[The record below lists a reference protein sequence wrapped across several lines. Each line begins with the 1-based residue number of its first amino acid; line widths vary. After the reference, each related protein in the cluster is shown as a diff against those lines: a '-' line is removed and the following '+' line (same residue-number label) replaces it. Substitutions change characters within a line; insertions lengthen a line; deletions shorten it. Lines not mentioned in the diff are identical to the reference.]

1 MEPLM
6 PFKYV
11 IISPEDTSMKEG
23 CIISE
28 FNQCGLFLCQKGQA
42 EILLGGRG
50 RPYQINKRNL
60 FIYTAANLLQIR
72 QRSADLEGIM
82 IEVDLDY
89 VIPIVNKVANSENL
103 LYLRENPCLSLSEE
117 QYTFV
122 ENLLK
127 SVEKRI
133 NRENICN
140 SSRQKQH
147 LISELIKSW
156 GQVICYEL
164 LNIYFNNEPQ
174 TPLPQDKKDKI
185 FQNFM
190 ITLYRYYHQE
200 RDVTFYANKQC
211 LSARYFSSVIK
222 EKSGSSAL
230 QWIIQNVITEAKYLL
245 DNTDLSIKEIA
256 TKLNFPTQSFFGKYF
271 KQYVGI
277 SPKEYRNKK
286 TGLLPS

>member
-42 EILLGGRG
+42 EILLGG

-200 RDVTFYANKQC
+200 RDVTFYADKQC
-211 LSARYFSSVIK
+211 LSTRYFSSVIK

-271 KQYVGI
+271 KQYVGM
-277 SPKEYRNKK
+277 SPKEYRNKIIK
-286 TGLLPS
+286 Q

>member
-42 EILLGGRG
+42 EILLGG

-190 ITLYRYYHQE
+190 ITLIDIIVRNVMLLFMQTSNACPPDIFLLSSRRNQGAVLCSGLYRM
-200 RDVTFYANKQC
+200 
-211 LSARYFSSVIK
+211 S
-222 EKSGSSAL
+222 L
-230 QWIIQNVITEAKYLL
+230 QKPNICSIIPI
-245 DNTDLSIKEIA
+245 
-256 TKLNFPTQSFFGKYF
+256 
-271 KQYVGI
+271 
-277 SPKEYRNKK
+277 
-286 TGLLPS
+286 

>member
-1 MEPLM
+1 
-6 PFKYV
+6 
-11 IISPEDTSMKEG
+11 MKEG

-42 EILLGGRG
+42 EILLGG

-140 SSRQKQH
+140 SSRQVRKLIDLDYRIDTEFFKLTLVGGQRERFLSRSELGEMQIICPPDADFSDENLQAWLRKVIEEALRRNAKIILPPRLYMLSMHPQH
-147 LISELIKSW
+147 LRGIK
-156 GQVICYEL
+156 
-164 LNIYFNNEPQ
+164 
-174 TPLPQDKKDKI
+174 
-185 FQNFM
+185 
-190 ITLYRYYHQE
+190 
-200 RDVTFYANKQC
+200 
-211 LSARYFSSVIK
+211 
-222 EKSGSSAL
+222 
-230 QWIIQNVITEAKYLL
+230 
-245 DNTDLSIKEIA
+245 
-256 TKLNFPTQSFFGKYF
+256 
-271 KQYVGI
+271 
-277 SPKEYRNKK
+277 
-286 TGLLPS
+286 

>member
-42 EILLGGRG
+42 EILLGGR
-50 RPYQINKRNL
+50 PYQINKRNL

-72 QRSADLEGIM
+72 QRSAE
-82 IEVDLDY
+82 
-89 VIPIVNKVANSENL
+89 
-103 LYLRENPCLSLSEE
+103 
-117 QYTFV
+117 YTFV

-164 LNIYFNNEPQ
+164 LNIYFSNEPQ

-190 ITLYRYYHQE
+190 ITLYRYYRQE
-200 RDVTFYANKQC
+200 RDVTFYADKQC

-256 TKLNFPTQSFFGKYF
+256 TKLKSAT
-271 KQYVGI
+271 GI
-277 SPKEYRNKK
+277 LAQTPIC
-286 TGLLPS
+286 P

>member
-1 MEPLM
+1 
-6 PFKYV
+6 
-11 IISPEDTSMKEG
+11 
-23 CIISE
+23 
-28 FNQCGLFLCQKGQA
+28 
-42 EILLGGRG
+42 
-50 RPYQINKRNL
+50 
-60 FIYTAANLLQIR
+60 
-72 QRSADLEGIM
+72 M

-103 LYLRENPCLSLSEE
+103 LYLRENPCMALSEE
-117 QYTFV
+117 QYIFV
-122 ENLLK
+122 IDLFN

-133 NRENICN
+133 NRENICCG
-140 SSRQKQH
+140 SRQKQY

-164 LNIYFNNEPQ
+164 LNIYFSNKPQ

-185 FQNFM
+185 FQKFL

-200 RDVTFYANKQC
+200 RDVSFYADKQC

-230 QWIIQNVITEAKYLL
+230 QWIIQTVITETKQLL

-256 TKLNFPTQSFFGKYF
+256 TRLNFPTQSFFGKYF

-277 SPKEYRNKK
+277 SPKEYRARR
-286 TGLLPS
+286 

>member
-42 EILLGGRG
+42 EILLGG

-127 SVEKRI
+127 SVEKRT

-147 LISELIKSW
+147 LTSELIKSW

-164 LNIYFNNEPQ
+164 LNIYFSNEPQ

-190 ITLYRYYHQE
+190 ITLYRYYRQE
-200 RDVTFYANKQC
+200 RDVTFYADKQC

-277 SPKEYRNKK
+277 SPKAYRNKK
-286 TGLLPS
+286 TGVLPS